1 MIVVLVGLYHMAIFT
16 KMVVNLDG
24 MYPLTLV
31 KVAASRVVASI
42 LMRSSVKM
50 EASHMI
56 AI

>member
-1 MIVVLVGLYHMAIFT
+1 MIVVLVGLYHMTIFT
-16 KMVVNLDG
+16 KMVVKLRG

-31 KVAASRVVASI
+31 KMATSHVVASI

-50 EASHMI
+50 EASHMV

>member
-31 KVAASRVVASI
+31 KVAASRVAASI